1 METCSRHIPTTR
13 RCSAKLE
20 IGQDITV
27 VPPRNDRCMSAR
39 KFRFNEATGAC
50 EDFSQFGKYIQ
61 DWVVQSLKLILLLA
75 GCRFNADSYETIE
88 ECQAHC
94 ITPETTSPL
103 VRYVGKKAECNLSTK
118 VHSSDTYFPRD
129 GPYFL

>member
-1 METCSRHIPTTR
+1 MIVVCRLESLDLTKLLEL
-13 RCSAKLE
+13 AK
-20 IGQDITV
+20 TF
-27 VPPRNDRCMSAR
+27 RNSVS
-39 KFRFNEATGAC
+39 
-50 EDFSQFGKYIQ
+50 FSLQ
-61 DWVVQSLKLILLLA
+61 DWVVQSLELILLLA

-94 ITPETTSPL
+94 ITPETTSPM